1 LTRSIS
7 WLTTKEKAMLT
18 VKQVGYKGA
27 YGVFHGDK
35 AIGQP
40 GSQEDMEAIAQ
51 GLNTGVLP
59 NSTRI
64 RGRILVVTIFA
75 FGVGALI
82 FLGGV
87 MQSGC

>member
-1 LTRSIS
+1 
-7 WLTTKEKAMLT
+7 MLT

-27 YGVFHGDK
+27 FGLFQGDK

-40 GSQEDMEAIAQ
+40 GSQEHMEAIAQ

-59 NSTRI
+59 KPKANH
-64 RGRILVVTIFA
+64 GRTLVVTIFA

-82 FLGGV
+82 FLVGV